1 MSVLDPQTR
10 REASVLTSG
19 LGVAVACALLMTWLS
34 RHVLAGDLSMFD
46 EAVRAHVHGQWPW
59 ILPVMLLCTF
69 VGGPSFLGV
78 ASIILFVVM
87 WRHRMRHEDG
97 LLVSAMAGAIV
108 LGMVLKETY
117 LRPRPTPFY
126 GLPTPS
132 TWSYPSGHALGSFCF
147 FVALALLLSPSLQG
161 RQLVA
166 VWLACV
172 TMVLLVGFSRI
183 YLGVHWPSDVLG
195 GWLTGAIW
203 MSVVAVAFRPAR
215 PRPVFARPEE
225 PGT

>member
-1 MSVLDPQTR
+1 
-10 REASVLTSG
+10 
-19 LGVAVACALLMTWLS
+19 MTWLS
-34 RHVLAGDLSMFD
+34 RHVLAGDLTLFD
-46 EAVRAHVHGQWPW
+46 EAVRAQVHGQWLW
-59 ILPVMLLCTF
+59 LLPFMKLCTL

-78 ASIILFVVM
+78 ASIIVFAVL
-87 WRHRMRHEDG
+87 WRRRMRHEDG
-97 LLVSAMAGAIV
+97 LLVSAMAGAII

-126 GLPTPS
+126 DLPKPL

-147 FVALALLLSPSLQG
+147 FVALALVLSPSLRG
-161 RQLVA
+161 RRRLALWVA
-166 VWLACV
+166 CGA
-172 TMVLLVGFSRI
+172 MVLLVGFSRV

-203 MSVVAVAFRPAR
+203 MSVVRVAFQPLQPPSPA
-215 PRPVFARPEE
+215 PPDVSPEE